1 MHDRFAAIRVIVLI
15 FAALSPFGAGAQPAS
30 AAGPDTPDPA
40 ATKEIAAATTEPQF
54 LSPWVSYLP
63 ESATVPS
70 PRAFLHRIPGA
81 PGELVDSA
89 TAYAYSRALAA
100 ASPRVRVFTIGR
112 SEEGRDIVLIA
123 IADEKGIQNLDRL

>member
-1 MHDRFAAIRVIVLI
+1 MPITVSVRAPLA
-15 FAALSPFGAGAQPAS
+15 AALLLLSFSPAWPQATAPEAI
-30 AAGPDTPDPA
+30 AAPDTEDAA
-40 ATKEIAAATTEPQF
+40 ATAEIAAATTEPRF
-54 LSPWVSYLP
+54 SSPWVSSLP
-63 ESATVPS
+63 LSTTVPS

-112 SEEGRDIVLIA
+112 SEEGRDIVLLA
-123 IADEKGIQNLDRL
+123 IAD